1 MSGPWKRRYRPTV
14 TEQDQIEL
22 IFWLVFGGGSAIA
35 LALYAA
41 HTLGWIG

>member
-22 IFWLVFGGGSAIA
+22 ILKLVFLGGPLAILAA
-35 LALYAA
+35 LATKAI
-41 HTLGWIG
+41 W